1 MNSPR
6 VIGIDLG
13 TSYSSVS
20 AVINN
25 KPVVI
30 PSREGYNTIPSVV
43 AYTKDGEILTGYKA
57 QRYTLID
64 PENSVIG
71 SKRLIG
77 RRYRSKAVQDILKY
91 FKYRIVEDRNGSCA
105 VSIGGSVISLE
116 QIAAIILTELKNIAS
131 KYLNEEI
138 SRAVV
143 TVPAFYNESQR
154 IAVRRAGEL
163 AGLRIERILNEPTA
177 AAIAFGYGRNLKR
190 RVFVYDFGGG
200 TFDISVLSV
209 ENENFEVECTGGDT
223 FLGGYDFDTRLVDL
237 ILEKFEKRYSVSLRN
252 DIVAMQR
259 IMEVAEIAKIELSSA
274 DETRIIVPAIASSNG
289 ISLSISEKIKR
300 GEFEQ
305 RTEELIGRSMMI
317 CDSILSEANI
327 PRDSL
332 DDILLVGGQ
341 TRMPL
346 IRKRV
351 KDFFSKE
358 PLYRINPSEA
368 VAIGAAIVADG
379 IYRETLINFTD
390 VLPQSIGF
398 SPDSKRYV
406 RIVPKNSKLPVTKE
420 IVMLNNIDNSEIIEV
435 VIYQGDSP
443 YLEANEILGIL
454 QIQGI
459 TKAPKGIIRVKVRID
474 IDRESIL
481 RFSAAE
487 LPSNKELTVLFE
499 KCNTD
504 IYCTETPLVDL

>member
-1 MNSPR
+1 MSSPR

-30 PSREGYNTIPSVV
+30 PSPEGYNTIPSVV

-64 PENSVIG
+64 PENSIIG

-77 RRYRSKAVQDILKY
+77 RRYRSKTVQDILRY
-91 FKYRIVEDRNGSCA
+91 FKYRIVEDKNGSCA
-105 VSIGGSVISLE
+105 VNIGGAVISLE

-131 KYLNEEI
+131 RYLNEDI

-177 AAIAFGYGRNLKR
+177 AAIAFGFGRNLKR
-190 RVFVYDFGGG
+190 RIFVYDFGGG
-200 TFDISVLSV
+200 TFDVSVLNV
-209 ENENFEVECTGGDT
+209 DNTNFEVECTGGDT
-223 FLGGYDFDTRLVDL
+223 FLGGYDFDSRLL
-237 ILEKFEKRYSVSLRN
+237 EIILEKFENRNRVSIRN
-252 DIVAMQR
+252 DNVAMQR
-259 IMEVAEIAKIELSSA
+259 VLEVAEIAKIELSSTE
-274 DETRIIVPAIASSNG
+274 ETRVIVPAIAVSNN
-289 ISLSISEKIKR
+289 ISLSISEKISR
-300 GEFEQ
+300 AEFEK
-305 RTEELIGRSMMI
+305 RTEELIDRSIVI
-317 CDSILSEANI
+317 CDSVLIESNI
-327 PRDSL
+327 ERDSL
-332 DDILLVGGQ
+332 NDILLVGGQ

-346 IRKRV
+346 IRKKVRE
-351 KDFFSKE
+351 FFQKE

-368 VAIGAAIVADG
+368 VATGAAIVADG
-379 IYRETLINFTD
+379 IYRESLINFTD

-420 IVMLNNIDNSEIIEV
+420 IIILNNANYSPSIEA

-443 YLEANEILGIL
+443 FLEANEILGVL
-454 QIQGI
+454 QIKGI
-459 TKAPKGIIRVKVRID
+459 TKAPKSMIRVKVR
-474 IDRESIL
+474 
-481 RFSAAE
+481 
-487 LPSNKELTVLFE
+487 
-499 KCNTD
+499 
-504 IYCTETPLVDL
+504 